1 MTISSAPSGLVAFI
15 VTPPRLK
22 PGLSS
27 QGPSGRNRLQSPTGS
42 WAKFPGPFG
51 PKPAP
56 KSDRFLGYVFKALRA
71 ETGFKVGQVPGLC
84 FQGPSGRNR
93 LQSPTG
99 SWAMFSRPFGPK
111 PASKFDRFLGYV
123 FKALRAETGSE
134 VRQVPGLCFQAL
146 RAETGSKVRHALG
159 LCFEAL
165 RAETGS
171 KVRQA
176 PGLCFQGPSGRNRR
190 SRSLSVKRLRR
201 IADSK

>member
-42 WAKFPGPFG
+42 WAMFPGPFG

-56 KSDRFLGYVFKALRA
+56 KS
-71 ETGFKVGQVPGLC
+71 
-84 FQGPSGRNR
+84 
-93 LQSPTG
+93 
-99 SWAMFSRPFGPK
+99 
-111 PASKFDRFLGYV
+111 DRFLGYV